1 MLTNALQNQSSLMEE
16 HQEVHLSQL
25 PWVSTNPAD
34 RAGVD
39 QCSLGSSLLVSTVR
53 FLLLCCLLGVLLL
66 GLNLLLPTSHGP
78 QLRPAGTEPPAG
90 DFNTT

>member
-1 MLTNALQNQSSLMEE
+1 MKHQHFKNKGERLLQASAEA
-16 HQEVHLSQL
+16 VA
-25 PWVSTNPAD
+25 VSYPAD

-39 QCSLGSSLLVSTVR
+39 QSGLGCSLLVSALR

-78 QLRPAGTEPPAG
+78 QLQPAGTTG
-90 DFNTT
+90 NKL